1 MATSVKMDERTKSRL
16 EELQALVKLATGRKV
31 SQQELLDRLVDRAY
45 ESRESFVDSFREDD
59 EWEGLYEAEIERWLS
74 GTMASGSAIDEDDVD
89 EVLYGRTDEVGTGT
103 TE

>member
-45 ESRESFVDSFREDD
+45 ESREELVDSFREND
-59 EWEGLYEAEIERWLS
+59 EWEGLSEAEIEQWLS